1 MLKNYLGLLAIIA
14 VSLLLFVTVSFCTH
28 DYEDTTLK
36 RATFADLLLKEI
48 ETVSDSV
55 NEADMDSINGD
66 IATPVDTATQS
77 ILIIGD
83 SMLEG
88 LNKRLADYAKANGH
102 RFNSV
107 IWYSSTT
114 EYWGTCDTLSV
125 FLKRFNPTF
134 IFISLGGNE
143 LFVKDIKEKRTK
155 YLKNFVK
162 QLGDIPFVWIG
173 PPNWREDTGINEMI
187 EQNVGRGQYFRS
199 NGMHF
204 DRQKDGAHP
213 TYQSAAL
220 WFDSIARWMPE
231 HAAHP
236 IRLEKPADSVKG
248 RPNSVVVLQPK
259 H

>member
-1 MLKNYLGLLAIIA
+1 MLRNYLGLVAILA
-14 VSLLLFVTVSFCTH
+14 VSLLLFMAVSFCMY
-28 DYEDTTLK
+28 DYGDTSLK
-36 RATFADLLLKEI
+36 RATFAESLLKEI
-48 ETVSDSV
+48 EVFP
-55 NEADMDSINGD
+55 DSINN
-66 IATPVDTATQS
+66 IHINHVNENVAVPVDTAAQS

-102 RFNSV
+102 VFNSV

-143 LFVKDIKEKRTK
+143 LFVKDIKEKRAK
-155 YLKNFVK
+155 YVKNFIN
-162 QLGDIPFVWIG
+162 QLGNIPFVWIG
-173 PPNWREDTGINEMI
+173 PPNWRDDTGINEMI
-187 EQNVGRGQYFRS
+187 KENVGKGQFFLS
-199 NGMHF
+199 DGMHF

-213 TYQSAAL
+213 TYESAAL
-220 WFDSIARWMPE
+220 WVDSIARWMPR

-248 RPNSVVVLQPK
+248 RPNNVVVLQPK